1 MPDFLIFTLAG
12 TFASFGDVAGH
23 ERRGSWTWPGRS
35 AILGLLAAAQ
45 GIRRD
50 GDFAGLEA
58 LTVAVAVFETG
69 SPLRDYHTVQ
79 TIPSAAVRRPQARPD
94 ALARAGQRA
103 NTTITLRD
111 YRTGVLYGVALS
123 GPGLERIAEAL
134 ERPAFHLHLGRKAC
148 PLSAPLVPQFVPV
161 GSPEEALTRLAL
173 PPWHAGATA
182 RTLYAD
188 AGMPGA
194 GPAERIETRHDT
206 ARDRRLWH
214 FSARQVQVRSVHVAP
229 KDGG

>member
-50 GDFAGLEA
+50 GDFAGLDA
-58 LTVAVAVFETG
+58 LKVAVAVFETG

-79 TIPSAAVRRPQARPD
+79 TIPTAAVRRPQARPE
-94 ALARAGQRA
+94 ALARAGQGA

-123 GPGLERIAEAL
+123 GHELEPIAEAL

-148 PLSAPLVPQFVPV
+148 PLSAPLAPQIVPAA
-161 GSPEEALTRLAL
+161 SPEDALAEVVL
-173 PPWHAGATA
+173 PPWHAAATA

-188 AGMPGA
+188 AGMHDA

-206 ARDRRLWH
+206 ALDRRLWH
-214 FSARQVQVRSVHVAP
+214 FGARQVQVRSVHVVP

>member
-1 MPDFLIFTLAG
+1 MPNFLIFTLAG

-58 LTVAVAVFETG
+58 LRVAVAVFETG
-69 SPLRDYHTVQ
+69 NHLRDYHTVQ
-79 TIPSAAVRRPQARPD
+79 TIPSAVVRRPQARPD
-94 ALARAGQRA
+94 ALALARQGV

-111 YRTGVLYGVALS
+111 YRTGVLYGVALA
-123 GPGLERIAEAL
+123 GPGLEPISEAL
-134 ERPAFHLHLGRKAC
+134 ERPVFHLHLGRKAC
-148 PLSAPLVPQFVPV
+148 PLSAPLAPQIVPAA
-161 GSPEEALTRLAL
+161 SPEEALGQLAL
-173 PPWHAGATA
+173 PPWHAGAAA

-188 AGMPGA
+188 PDMPGA
-194 GPAERIETRHDT
+194 GVAERIETRHDM
-206 ARDRRLWH
+206 ALDRHLWH
-214 FSARQVQVRSVHVAP
+214 FGARQVQVQSVHVAP
-229 KDGG
+229 KDDA